1 MNCTWLSHTWTLK
14 TLFITTFSILKMHKC
29 NSGYNRFVFQNPK
42 PNSEEITLISEQL
55 SMEKEVVRV
64 WFCNRRQK
72 EKRIY
77 CPVTSLSVKSHN
89 YNSRMV
95 SWLQHCFLFIIWG
108 FDPSSELIQNW
119 IGWGILRVL
128 NVLQMNSHIN
138 SAVPVWVWLHVLFVS
153 GLSIATIQ
161 PDGSR
166 WRWVTIPLNPD
177 LYNCSFLRI
186 PMAGKQ
192 EWHFFFFL
200 PFPFSFFQFLSEQ
213 YQSGSFAQHPV
224 GHLLLFNVSDQP
236 SLLQHSGVSVS
247 LSASF
252 PNLSTEGH
260 HNHHTLHIC
269 SFS

>member
-1 MNCTWLSHTWTLK
+1 
-14 TLFITTFSILKMHKC
+14 MHKC
-29 NSGYNRFVFQNPK
+29 NSDDNRFVFQNPK

-95 SWLQHCFLFIIWG
+95 SWLQHRCRSPADLFPLHHLTIW
-108 FDPSSELIQNW
+108 FVIRAW
-119 IGWGILRVL
+119 MGWVILQVL

-138 SAVPVWVWLHVLFVS
+138 SAVLVWICLHVLFVS

-166 WRWVTIPLNPD
+166 WRWVTIPLNHNLSTAVSSEFPLLGSMSD
-177 LYNCSFLRI
+177 T
-186 PMAGKQ
+186 
-192 EWHFFFFL
+192 FL
-200 PFPFSFFQFLSEQ
+200 PFPFSFFQFLSKQ
-213 YQSGSFAQHPV
+213 HQSWSFAQHPV

-247 LSASF
+247 LFASF

-260 HNHHTLHIC
+260 YSHHTLHIF